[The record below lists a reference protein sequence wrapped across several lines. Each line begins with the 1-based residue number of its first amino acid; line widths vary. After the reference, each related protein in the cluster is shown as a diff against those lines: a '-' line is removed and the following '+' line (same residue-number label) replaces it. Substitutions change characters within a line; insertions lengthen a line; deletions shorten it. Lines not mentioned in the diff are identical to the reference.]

1 MNVLKSV
8 YLGII
13 ILAFVLSMSINSFAE
28 GRDIWLIDG
37 KEMEQLPNELL
48 NKLQSDPYVREALDL
63 ENMQIQRVNALD
75 TNNNVSSK
83 LNPNTVSHIKTID
96 GTNIFN
102 ILITGKSIGIVIE
115 KSLTDKFEIDYVGV
129 EDINNFDF
137 KDTIEANNTL
147 KIEVSANS
155 KVDYIDTTPNNKVN
169 VINIKIPEKTY
180 NNFYINVDT
189 GAVYL
194 PNIIG
199 KVDIDS
205 NKSSIKVVTNQ
216 LESNLNLNIQ
226 KSSLK
231 FNVAKFSNDINI
243 EGADTGNSVKIV
255 FSQQPK
261 NLKLDATKC
270 QGSIDLPN
278 GWSKSYEVGTGKPL
292 INLNVKGS
300 IKISA
305 ETNKEDL
312 YKITTEAVKG
322 GTAFGAG
329 DYKLN
334 DIVNLKATPI
344 EGYRFIGWQ
353 IDSKN
358 IKIDNY
364 KLPEISFKMPAE
376 NIHIIAHFEEYK
388 EFTVLEYKDLIFSII
403 TEADISNNGTVSTKL
418 DNNYNKYTN
427 HIEIPEAV
435 TDAYGDIYTVTKIN
449 DTAFAGLTNL
459 KSVKLPNTIN
469 SIGNN
474 AFEGCKNL
482 IDIDIPKSVDFIGN
496 HAFKSC
502 DILKTVTIHS
512 DNINIKNNAFSKA
525 NITFN
530 IANKNIKTQI
540 LPFVTDEIQIHVL
553 GEKPSLEESI
563 KAARILIDSNNAK
576 IDILV
581 DTLAEL
587 SDAIINY
594 N

>member
-231 FNVAKFSNDINI
+231 FNVVKFSNDINI

-300 IKISA
+300 IKIS
-305 ETNKEDL
+305 
-312 YKITTEAVKG
+312 VK
-322 GTAFGAG
+322 
-329 DYKLN
+329 
-334 DIVNLKATPI
+334 
-344 EGYRFIGWQ
+344 
-353 IDSKN
+353 S
-358 IKIDNY
+358 NY
-364 KLPEISFKMPAE
+364 
-376 NIHIIAHFEEYK
+376 
-388 EFTVLEYKDLIFSII
+388 
-403 TEADISNNGTVSTKL
+403 
-418 DNNYNKYTN
+418 
-427 HIEIPEAV
+427 
-435 TDAYGDIYTVTKIN
+435 
-449 DTAFAGLTNL
+449 
-459 KSVKLPNTIN
+459 
-469 SIGNN
+469 
-474 AFEGCKNL
+474 
-482 IDIDIPKSVDFIGN
+482 
-496 HAFKSC
+496 
-502 DILKTVTIHS
+502 
-512 DNINIKNNAFSKA
+512 
-525 NITFN
+525 
-530 IANKNIKTQI
+530 
-540 LPFVTDEIQIHVL
+540 
-553 GEKPSLEESI
+553 EKPSLEESI

-576 IDILV
+576 IDILM